1 MNYVDPE
8 GMIDRKMLIKG
19 GEAIATGACSL
30 ISATLLTISSMKIG
44 PFRGRNGKNTN
55 SSMKIGPFHGRNE
68 KNTISSMKPGPFRG
82 RDGI

>member
-1 MNYVDPE
+1 MRNE
-8 GMIDRKMLIKG
+8 GTTLQRILQIKG

-44 PFRGRNGKNTN
+44 PFHGRNGK
-55 SSMKIGPFHGRNE
+55 I
-68 KNTISSMKPGPFRG
+68 TISSMKPGHFRG